1 MAEAKKYLFLKV
13 IELEK
18 NMLNYFNK
26 LYKNKEEKMNLPRS
40 GIAERGP

>member
-1 MAEAKKYLFLKV
+1 MAKVKKYFFSKV

-26 LYKNKEEKMNLPRS
+26 LYNNKEENMNPPRS
-40 GIAERGP
+40 GIAERGS

>member
-1 MAEAKKYLFLKV
+1 MEGGKNLFFEV

-18 NMLNYFNK
+18 NMLNYFKK
-26 LYKNKEEKMNLPRS
+26 LFKNKEKSMNPPRS

>member
-1 MAEAKKYLFLKV
+1 MAKVKKYFFSKV

-26 LYKNKEEKMNLPRS
+26 LYNNKEENMNPLRS